1 MFLESLKGETAVKKG
16 DGGDLKDQFK
26 KGLAD
31 AGLEV
36 S

>member
-1 MFLESLKGETAVKKG
+1 LKKGETEAKKEDG
-16 DGGDLKDQFK
+16 GGDLKDQFK